1 MTVIVKDLF
10 NETRKTLK
18 QYKEKSEDLNKQES
32 ELKAELVAIQT
43 EHTANLMGQETA
55 TLSERIYLNLQAKGL
70 VDKASVINAML
81 EELEEKRTALK
92 IETVSLL
99 QGALSKDNR
108 VKCQYDA
115 NAIVDGYLYRM
126 FTELTEI
133 GGQMQSQY
141 RAIAPDILEI
151 YEDPKVSESFT
162 ATQLRFDADEYRL
175 SYWQANK
182 TVVHREHIRLAGGGH
197 MPSEIRPPAKGVKLN
212 D

>member
-1 MTVIVKDLF
+1 MAVIVKDLF
-10 NETRKTLK
+10 TETRKTVK
-18 QYKEKSEDLNKQES
+18 QYKAKCKDLNKQES
-32 ELKAELVAIQT
+32 ELKSELVALQA
-43 EHTANLMGQETA
+43 EHTANILSQETA
-55 TLSERIYLNLQAKGL
+55 NLSERIYLNLQAKGL

-92 IETVSLL
+92 LQTVNSLQESL
-99 QGALSKDNR
+99 GKDNR
-108 VKCQYDA
+108 VKAKYNA
-115 NAIVDGYLYRM
+115 NEIVDDYLYRM
-126 FTELTEI
+126 FAELTEI

-141 RAIAPDILEI
+141 RAIAPSILEI
-151 YEDPKVSESFT
+151 YEDPKVAESFT

-197 MPSEIRPPAKGVKLN
+197 MPSEIRPPAKDVKLN